1 VFDSWVKPMPRD
13 EKYERLV
20 FKQPQMKAPTNE
32 YVCWLDVMGS
42 RNIMRRSMSFA
53 ANFVMKLHIACL
65 STWESEPN
73 IELYPM
79 VDGVY
84 ACSTNLV
91 ELLAFVKI
99 VYRRLAMEFVSEDN
113 PLYRFMIRGGVSF
126 GPVIKQ
132 PDFADCSEVLGE
144 NEDYCK
150 RIFLGITLSQSYDK
164 EREAPP
170 FGIVMDDSVSAFGML
185 GSRPFAGVYW
195 RWWSWDSKDGF
206 DDRSLVKRLSESLI
220 EYYDWCELHSYAIG
234 YKPDRIASHRRL
246 ISEYFSEENEWPA
259 SKAQI

>member
-1 VFDSWVKPMPRD
+1 MSSD
-13 EKYERLV
+13 EANYDRLI

-65 STWESEPN
+65 DTWKSEPKV
-73 IELYPM
+73 ELYPM

-84 ACSTNLV
+84 ACSRNLV
-91 ELLAFVKI
+91 ELLAFVKL
-99 VYRRLAMEFVSEDN
+99 VYRSLAMEFVSEDN
-113 PLYRFMIRGGVSF
+113 PLYRFMVRGGVSF

-132 PDFADCSEVLGE
+132 PDFADCSEVLAE

-195 RWWSWDSKDGF
+195 RWWNWDTKDGF
-206 DDRSLVKRLSESLI
+206 DDIGLVKRLSESLT
-220 EYYDWCELHSYAIG
+220 EYYAWCELHSYAIG
-234 YKPDRIASHRRL
+234 YKPDRIADHRRL
-246 ISEYFSEENEWPA
+246 IAEYFSEEDEWPET
-259 SKAQI
+259 KA